1 MKDMDAV
8 KNTDFKDGLDK
19 LVDRLE
25 AVVLRNAA
33 GVDPQQAETTLQ
45 TLQGMVKDGLV
56 LEALHFESLGQRF
69 EEVIDSHAGTFEWMF
84 DNPDSVRSKEPTL
97 AISFPEWLRR
107 GSDIF
112 HITGK
117 PGSGKSSLMKFL
129 YTHSETKQL
138 LQEWASGKKLLF
150 AKFIFWR
157 ICATRGQ
164 KSLDGLVRSLIYEVL
179 CTTPSLAKLLLPNA
193 WDRAS
198 RQLSGPGKLLH
209 LGKKEIFDAFDRLV
223 QLRGSAGPANPLIKF
238 RICFFIDGLDEYDD
252 SGLNESHGALLNRL
266 KDWVSGPDKN
276 VKLCVSSRVQAP
288 FTDRLPET
296 QRMTLHHLT
305 HGDIRLLVSQRL
317 EAQPAFRELQIKD
330 SDGCKN
336 LMDRITTQAD
346 GVFLWVALLLNSLC
360 RGLEKHD
367 SLHMLQKRLESTPKE
382 LDDFLTQL
390 LSSIEEPYRRGA
402 LLLFGVVLRLAGVQ
416 ISDENRNWRHR
427 PTGYMKLLSA
437 FAVLRFAQEGRPYD
451 GTFQLSDLDLGV
463 EGSAAS
469 DNLDSLRLR
478 MENVITTQTSSLL
491 EILEYKAFDHTSFYL
506 KFMHRSI
513 PEVLQTCLVREAAS
527 KGIDD
532 DDTTCALAWTFF
544 VDARCAEAVRNPK
557 EVPFAAPLLHVMGLP
572 VRWLLDSAPA
582 DNSSRVSLIGQTIRV
597 GLLASMSLVRNMD
610 STKPK
615 HGDIF
620 RLLIDSDTAH
630 QKTQTGMDAIVDH
643 TRLRVPDDLLNY
655 CAFYGQ
661 LEFVRWVSDNTLVL
675 ADKNRLA
682 RFSIGLREAAMNDN
696 LNPDHIKIV
705 ELLFEHGLN
714 PNDEVPN
721 STQYLLRLK
730 PWLTVVRGAFA
741 RGTRE
746 HWDMVEKW
754 LQHGANPHLL
764 VLFGTRR
771 FKELE
776 SPGEK
781 GNALEILDNTND
793 RFGPPRPGY
802 RDKLNKLGKFELT
815 LREMVETFHP
825 HNEPELL
832 ALIDGYATRAGTHGS
847 SGQSLPEATT
857 PENALVSKLPSPP
870 EEKTS
875 APAEVA
881 ADRLNDGQPFQGN
894 GDLAPRQIPAI
905 TLFFICKSNKA
916 SWCRFQLQV
925 MANREPVAILV
936 GLTGLL
942 TATYGR
948 HD

>member
-1 MKDMDAV
+1 MRSSSKEQGKSQTTFAQATNTTFLWVQDRLHDGNANDDRSDVGRVLQVLKDMDAV
-8 KNTDFKDGLDK
+8 KNTDFKDGLDR

-33 GVDPQQAETTLQ
+33 GVDPEQAKTTLQ

-129 YTHSETKQL
+129 YTHSKTKQL
-138 LQEWASGKKLLF
+138 LQEWAGGKKLLF
-150 AKFIFWR
+150 AKFFFWR

-164 KSLDGLVRSLIYEVL
+164 KSRDGLARSLVYEVL
-179 CTTPSLAKLLLPNA
+179 CTTPSLAKLLLPDA

-198 RQLSGPGKLLH
+198 RQLPGPGKLH
-209 LGKKEIFDAFDRLV
+209 LDKKEIFDAFDRLI

-266 KDWVSGPDKN
+266 KDWVAGPDKN

-330 SDGCKN
+330 SNGCKN
-336 LMDRITTQAD
+336 LMDQITGRAD

-390 LSSIEEPYRRGA
+390 LSSIEEPYRQGA
-402 LLLFGVVLRLAGVQ
+402 LLLFGVALRLAGIL

-427 PTGYMKLLSA
+427 STGYMRLLSA

-451 GTFQLSDLDLGV
+451 TTFQLGDLGLGA

-469 DNLDSLRLR
+469 DNLNSLRLR
-478 MENVITTQTSSLL
+478 MENLITTQTNGLL
-491 EILEYKAFDHTSFYL
+491 EIHCNNRNFYV

-513 PEVLQTCLVREAAS
+513 QEVLQAYLVREAAS

-532 DDTTCALAWTFF
+532 DDITWALA
-544 VDARCAEAVRNPK
+544 
-557 EVPFAAPLLHVMGLP
+557 
-572 VRWLLDSAPA
+572 
-582 DNSSRVSLIGQTIRV
+582 
-597 GLLASMSLVRNMD
+597 
-610 STKPK
+610 
-615 HGDIF
+615 
-620 RLLIDSDTAH
+620 
-630 QKTQTGMDAIVDH
+630 
-643 TRLRVPDDLLNY
+643 
-655 CAFYGQ
+655 
-661 LEFVRWVSDNTLVL
+661 
-675 ADKNRLA
+675 
-682 RFSIGLREAAMNDN
+682 
-696 LNPDHIKIV
+696 
-705 ELLFEHGLN
+705 
-714 PNDEVPN
+714 
-721 STQYLLRLK
+721 
-730 PWLTVVRGAFA
+730 
-741 RGTRE
+741 
-746 HWDMVEKW
+746 
-754 LQHGANPHLL
+754 
-764 VLFGTRR
+764 
-771 FKELE
+771 
-776 SPGEK
+776 
-781 GNALEILDNTND
+781 
-793 RFGPPRPGY
+793 
-802 RDKLNKLGKFELT
+802 
-815 LREMVETFHP
+815 
-825 HNEPELL
+825 
-832 ALIDGYATRAGTHGS
+832 
-847 SGQSLPEATT
+847 
-857 PENALVSKLPSPP
+857 
-870 EEKTS
+870 
-875 APAEVA
+875 
-881 ADRLNDGQPFQGN
+881 
-894 GDLAPRQIPAI
+894 
-905 TLFFICKSNKA
+905 
-916 SWCRFQLQV
+916 
-925 MANREPVAILV
+925 
-936 GLTGLL
+936 
-942 TATYGR
+942 
-948 HD
+948 